1 MPDVVF
7 MNKAVVTAFLM
18 LLPPPYFVRIEYGLF
33 LPFLRVSFEELL
45 QLVKLALQG
54 DANALG
60 CKR

>member
-1 MPDVVF
+1 MRRWQQRF
-7 MNKAVVTAFLM
+7 FNAVATASF
-18 LLPPPYFVRIEYGLF
+18 FVRIEYGLF
-33 LPFLRVSFEELL
+33 LPFLRVSFEEFF

>member
-1 MPDVVF
+1 MRRWQQR
-7 MNKAVVTAFLM
+7 FLM
-18 LLPPPYFVRIEYGLF
+18 LLPPPHFVRIEYGLF
-33 LPFLRVSFEELL
+33 LPFLRVSFEEFL